1 MEEHEYYNLYASA
14 RGDADDAKQAA
25 NTYTLRLM
33 IEHLYFVHKMGIR
46 EVAHTLRY
54 QEKKVKEIIKRA
66 QIDYEAYNSRKKHN
80 KELA

>member
-14 RGDADDAKQAA
+14 GRGASEAKHAA